1 MLNFSTLDEL
11 ANAASLALVENS
23 MDAALAIDSKLTV
36 IGWNL
41 AAQELMGYT
50 ATEVIDQH
58 CSKVL
63 QAIYSHGEPLCVPGC
78 EGVRCFNRIEPFNAP
93 ACSIHHKDG
102 TFIPVNLDSVVLSQ
116 QIEHADSCSATA
128 VIFLRTIKQESQKL
142 KNGQILQISTFGR
155 FGLAAGGSSLTPEKW
170 DRKQALL
177 LLKFLVTRLGR
188 VIHREVLIENLWPE
202 ADEKSGRARLKVNV
216 HALRR
221 ELRNAGIS
229 DSILETVG
237 DAYTLRREGVWVD
250 SVMFENCIA
259 TGSNHQQQ
267 QQWTDA
273 IERYAEAQ
281 RLYRGDYLEEDIH
294 AEWCAEERDRLREVY
309 LDMLA
314 NMALCHAHLGD
325 YAEAVSVGRIVLVD
339 DPCREH
345 IHRMLM
351 EYLVKLGHG
360 DSAAVQYHHCEV
372 VLAREL
378 GVEPSRETRRLYDQ
392 IVSGELD
399 NLVQIRQ
406 ID

>member
-1 MLNFSTLDEL
+1 VTSISALDDL

-23 MDAALAIDSKLTV
+23 TDAAFVIDGTLNV
-36 IGWNL
+36 IGWSP
-41 AAQELMGYT
+41 AAQKLMGYR
-50 ATEVIDQH
+50 AEEVLNQH
-58 CSKVL
+58 CSHVL

-78 EGVRCFNRIEPFNAP
+78 EGVRCFNRIQPLNVP
-93 ACSIHHKDG
+93 SCSVHHKDG

-116 QIEHADSCSATA
+116 QLEHADSSAATA
-128 VIFLRTIKQESQKL
+128 VIYLRTVKQNPQNS
-142 KNGQILQISTFGR
+142 NNDQILQISTFGR

-177 LLKFLVTRLGR
+177 LLKFLLTRLGR
-188 VIHREVLIENLWPE
+188 AIHREVLIENLWPD

-221 ELRNAGIS
+221 ELRNAGIP

-250 SVMFENCIA
+250 AVMFETCISA
-259 TGSNHQQQ
+259 GANHQQKQ
-267 QQWTDA
+267 EWNEA
-273 IERYAEAQ
+273 IEKFTEAQ
-281 RLYRGDYLEEDIH
+281 RLYRGDYMEEDIH

-314 NMALCHAHLGD
+314 NMAACHAHLGD

-345 IHRMLM
+345 IHRMIM

-360 DSAAVQYHHCEV
+360 DSAAAQYHHCEV
-372 VLAREL
+372 VLTREL
-378 GVEPSRETRRLYDQ
+378 GVEPSRETRRLYDK

-399 NLVQIRQ
+399 NLVQTRH

>member
-1 MLNFSTLDEL
+1 VPNFSGLDEL
-11 ANAASLALVENS
+11 ANAASLAMVENS
-23 MDAALAIDSKLTV
+23 TDATFAIDGALTV
-36 IGWNL
+36 IGWNP
-41 AAQELMGYT
+41 AAEELTGYS

-58 CSKVL
+58 CSIVL
-63 QAIYSHGEPLCVPGC
+63 QAIYSNGEPLCVPGC
-78 EGVRCFNRIEPFNAP
+78 EGVRCFDRIEPFNAP
-93 ACSIHHKDG
+93 SCSIQHKDG
-102 TFIPVNLDSVVLSQ
+102 TFIPVNLDAVALSQ
-116 QIEHADSCSATA
+116 QIEHAESCSATA
-128 VIFLRTIKQESQKL
+128 VIFLRSAKQKPQNL
-142 KNGQILQISTFGR
+142 KNSQILQISTFGR

-170 DRKQALL
+170 DRKQALM
-177 LLKFLVTRLGR
+177 LLKFLLTRLGR
-188 VIHREVLIENLWPE
+188 VIHREVLIENLWPD

-221 ELRNAGIS
+221 ELRSAGIPE
-229 DSILETVG
+229 SILETVG

-250 SVMFENCIA
+250 AVMFETCIA
-259 TGSNHQQQ
+259 TGANHQQKHE
-267 QQWTDA
+267 WTEA
-273 IERYAEAQ
+273 IEHFVEAQ

-345 IHRMLM
+345 IHRMIM

-360 DSAAVQYHHCEV
+360 DSAVAQYHHCKV

-378 GVEPSRETRRLYDQ
+378 GVEPSRETRRLYDK
-392 IVSGELD
+392 IISGELD

-406 ID
+406 IE